1 MSFEDVLNRHNDHKM
16 VILPRYHKGK
26 TWPVP
31 GLYCES
37 CAKLI
42 KWLNWPTANDLIEYG
57 VEQLDMTPE
66 DERALAQEIIRQ
78 KSKAPKII
86 KAGDLLG

>member
-1 MSFEDVLNRHNDHKM
+1 MSFEDVINRHMDHTM

-37 CAKLI
+37 CGKLI
-42 KWLNWPTANDLIEYG
+42 KWLNWTVANDLIDYG
-57 VEQLDMTPE
+57 VEQIEMIPE
-66 DERALAQEIIRQ
+66 DEKLLAQEIIKQ
-78 KSKAPKII
+78 KSQPRI
-86 KAGDLLG
+86 KRGGWL